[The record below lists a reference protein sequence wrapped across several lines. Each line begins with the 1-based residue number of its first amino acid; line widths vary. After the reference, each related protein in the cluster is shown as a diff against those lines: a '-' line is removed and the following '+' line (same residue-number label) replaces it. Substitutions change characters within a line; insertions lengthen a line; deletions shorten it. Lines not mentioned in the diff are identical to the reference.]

1 VPDGLESENC
11 MGPKMRRIKRL
22 LQTVV
27 FSLFVCMVGFLT
39 GCAGSPGMTVN
50 EVDQQHHH
58 AIHSTWLMF
67 QEDIDAILML
77 DQPSRLTPMYTR

>member
-1 VPDGLESENC
+1 
-11 MGPKMRRIKRL
+11 
-22 LQTVV
+22 
-27 FSLFVCMVGFLT
+27 
-39 GCAGSPGMTVN
+39 MTVN

>member
-1 VPDGLESENC
+1 MGSNQKTAL
-11 MGPKMRRIKRL
+11 GPKMRRIKRL

-39 GCAGSPGMTVN
+39 GCAGSPGRTVK
-50 EVDQQHHH
+50 EVDQQHYH